1 MKKILI
7 PCDFSDT
14 NESAI
19 KYAVAF
25 AGHFSADLVLLHA
38 DMVPF
43 VSPDMNITP
52 YALGD
57 MREDSLNA
65 LKNLADK
72 IKMTESFKGR
82 IDYFSEMG
90 HTPNIISEQ
99 IEELG
104 IDLVIMGISGHGSSF
119 MKNLVGSASVDVSKK
134 ITAPLII
141 VPPDAVFKK
150 IEHVAYAC
158 NYDPELILSTSLLQV
173 KYLTNLFNAVLNIV
187 HVVPE
192 NHELTNEEANID
204 NYIERKLG
212 NSEHRTFVV
221 NEKNTAH
228 GILSFITQHNIDL
241 IIIEPKKHSIFYKLF
256 NGSTTNQIAFNSPVP
271 VLTIH
276 GETPGEA

>member
-14 NESAI
+14 SESAL

-25 AGHFSADLVLLHA
+25 AKYFSADMVLLHVE
-38 DMVPF
+38 MVPV
-43 VSPDMNITP
+43 VSPEMNITP
-52 YALGD
+52 YAFGD

-65 LKNLADK
+65 LKNLSDK
-72 IKMTESFKGR
+72 IKITEAFNGR

-90 HTPNIISEQ
+90 HTPDIITEQ
-99 IEELG
+99 VEKLN

-141 VPPDAVFKK
+141 VPPGTVFKK
-150 IEHVAYAC
+150 VQNVAYAC
-158 NYDPELILSTSLLQV
+158 DYNPELILSTSLLTV
-173 KYLTNLFNAVLNIV
+173 KYLSTAFNAMLNIV

-192 NHELTNEEANID
+192 NHELTAEEAGLD
-204 NYIERKLG
+204 NYIERKLE
-212 NSEHRTFVV
+212 NSEHRTFIV

-228 GILSFITQHNIDL
+228 GILSFITQHNIDM
-241 IIIEPKKHSIFYKLF
+241 IIIEPKKHSLFHKLF
-256 NGSTTNQIAFNSPVP
+256 SGSTTNQIAFNSPVP

-276 GETPGEA
+276 GETVGEA